1 MLRIL
6 SGSYKGCSLLGVSGL
21 RTRPSSQRV
30 RTQVF
35 DVLCGGR
42 ITTPPD
48 WSQTSVLDGFCGFG
62 TLGLEA
68 LSRGARMVFFLEK
81 SFPCVQITR
90 RNLARLGAAT
100 RGKVI
105 RCDVLRPP
113 RAQEGVSLVFLDP
126 PYGSGLACE
135 ALISLRRCDWLR
147 EEALIAVESSRKE
160 EIVPSGDEFSVLG
173 ERFCGS
179 SRWTFLRFSSACKNV
194 PQARKAGVRNDLPSI
209 QNCTDVPA
217 RRD

>member
-1 MLRIL
+1 MLLRIL

-68 LSRGARMVFFLEK
+68 LSRGARMVFFLLEK

-90 RNLARLGAAT
+90 RNLAAFGRSDAWQGH
-100 RGKVI
+100 
-105 RCDVLRPP
+105 
-113 RAQEGVSLVFLDP
+113 
-126 PYGSGLACE
+126 
-135 ALISLRRCDWLR
+135 SLRCF
-147 EEALIAVESSRKE
+147 ASSSGAGGCFVGFSGSAVWFRS
-160 EIVPSGDEFSVLG
+160 
-173 ERFCGS
+173 
-179 SRWTFLRFSSACKNV
+179 
-194 PQARKAGVRNDLPSI
+194 GVRGFDFAAE
-209 QNCTDVPA
+209 V
-217 RRD
+217 